1 MFQRKKLHLAVLS
14 AIAATTAP
22 HASAELEEIVVTA
35 TKRAVPLQDA
45 PVTIQAIGSK
55 ELEDQNIV
63 KVLVKENMKPGM
75 FIKAFDFA
83 ENLIHRLY
91 MVFDIRMGNI
101 HHMQ

>member
-55 ELEDQNIV
+55 ELEDQNIQEF
-63 KVLVKENMKPGM
+63 L
-75 FIKAFDFA
+75 F
-83 ENLIHRLY
+83 RLEWKDQIIFTIIFY
-91 MVFDIRMGNI
+91 TSL
-101 HHMQ
+101 